1 MYGIYL
7 VSFSKSHLLWYK
19 LFVQNLTLQKLFYYC
34 ILSITF
40 VSHLSIEIRSTYR
53 RYAIYIKDNWTIKTV
68 VQCRKTQRFVSNY
81 GV

>member
-19 LFVQNLTLQKLFYYC
+19 LFLQNLTLQKLFYYC

-40 VSHLSIEIRSTYR
+40 GQSLVYRNKINVS
-53 RYAIYIKDNWTIKTV
+53 
-68 VQCRKTQRFVSNY
+68 
-81 GV
+81 